1 MRALTTAVIH
11 FGSFLCVGMIA
22 KMLVA
27 QFMRRRDV
35 DLPEIH
41 AQAGPRRGKRRVFLL
56 GFWRDEGPD

>member
-1 MRALTTAVIH
+1 MRALTTAVVY

-22 KMLVA
+22 KMVVS

-35 DLPEIH
+35 DLREIQ
-41 AQAGPRRGKRRVFLL
+41 AQAGPRGKRRVFLL

>member
-1 MRALTTAVIH
+1 MRALTIAVIY

-22 KMLVA
+22 KMVVS

-35 DLPEIH
+35 DLPEIQ